1 MTYLSQRRKYGRYPY
16 LDSRLC
22 VLQSDNRQAIIMDID
37 ILGDGFHAVQHRQ
50 RERERDRERLGVSR
64 ERPGSVGTWSPCSR
78 QYSY

>member
-37 ILGDGFHAVQHRQ
+37 ILGDDSHAIQQRQ
-50 RERERDRERLGVSR
+50 RETERLGVSR
-64 ERPGSVGTWSPCSR
+64 ERSGSRYLESVFKAI
-78 QYSY
+78 